1 MQLIRNNDG
10 LLSMRNNLVLQR
22 LIILKFTGS
31 ANGCQ
36 VALAAFPRI
45 IRHVGLLD
53 CPECISEAGGFGSTA
68 YNWPGTGCVPATAP
82 PRPADSDPLTARNR
96 AAAACI
102 HFFKC
107 NSRQMLFGA
116 REPARILP

>member
-1 MQLIRNNDG
+1 MQMIRNNDG

-36 VALAAFPRI
+36 VALAAFSII

-53 CPECISEAGGFGSTA
+53 CPKCIGEVGGFAPKVAG
-68 YNWPGTGCVPATAP
+68 YKPRRRIRTGCVPN
-82 PRPADSDPLTARNR
+82 LEQGLQ
-96 AAAACI
+96 
-102 HFFKC
+102 
-107 NSRQMLFGA
+107 SRYK
-116 REPARILP
+116 I

>member
-1 MQLIRNNDG
+1 MQMIRNNDG

-36 VALAAFPRI
+36 VALAAFSII

-53 CPECISEAGGFGSTA
+53 CPECISEAGGFAPKVAG
-68 YNWPGTGCVPATAP
+68 YKPRQRIRTGCVPN
-82 PRPADSDPLTARNR
+82 LEQGLQ
-96 AAAACI
+96 
-102 HFFKC
+102 
-107 NSRQMLFGA
+107 SRQK
-116 REPARILP
+116 I

>member
-1 MQLIRNNDG
+1 MQMIRNNDG

-36 VALAAFPRI
+36 VALAAFSII

-53 CPECISEAGGFGSTA
+53 CPDCISKAGGFAPKVAG
-68 YNWPGTGCVPATAP
+68 YKPRQRIRTGCVPN
-82 PRPADSDPLTARNR
+82 LEQGLQ
-96 AAAACI
+96 
-102 HFFKC
+102 
-107 NSRQMLFGA
+107 SRHK
-116 REPARILP
+116 I